1 MKKKGIGMAIICLGA
16 LLTLSACG
24 KKDVEVSI
32 LDGQVE
38 TKLMVSSGE
47 SVADILSQ
55 AEITLN
61 EDDIVTPETTQ
72 TISKSGDQISID
84 RCTNVTIEDRDDD
97 YEINLTGKKVEDAL
111 DELDLTLGKND
122 ILNHSMEAYLTD
134 GMDIII
140 ERRYGV
146 NVAVDGN
153 EDYILTGTTTVQD
166 LLDEQNIKMGKDD
179 RISPKLTKKLKDD
192 MEIVINRVTKEKETV
207 NETVAYSTTYE
218 DSSSMYEGST
228 SVKQQGVNG
237 TRKVTYEITYVDGEE
252 ESRKEVDS
260 VQTKA
265 PVNQIILRGTKQ
277 QQTSSSGSSGSSGSK
292 SSGSKS
298 KSSGKSVTSTEKVYD
313 CDGSGHG
320 YEIRHYSDGSTS
332 QKDF

>member
-1 MKKKGIGMAIICLGA
+1 MTKKRIGMVLICLGA
-16 LLTLSACG
+16 LLTFSACG

-32 LDGQVE
+32 ADGQVE
-38 TKLMVSSGE
+38 TKLMVSAGE
-47 SVADILSQ
+47 TVADVLSQ

-61 EDDIVTPETTQ
+61 EEDIVTPDINQ
-72 TISKSGDQISID
+72 KISESGDTISID

-97 YEINLTGKKVEDAL
+97 YVINLTGKKVEDAL

-122 ILNHSMEAYLTD
+122 LLNHSMEAYLTD
-134 GMDIII
+134 GMDIVI

-207 NETVAYSTTYE
+207 NETVAYGTTYE

-228 SVKQQGVNG
+228 SVKQEGVNG
-237 TRKVTYEITYVDGEE
+237 TRKVTYEVTYVDGEE
-252 ESRKEVDS
+252 ESRKQIDS

-265 PVNQIILRGTKQ
+265 PVNQIVLRGTKK
-277 QQTSSSGSSGSSGSK
+277 QQTSSSGSSRSSSK
-292 SSGSKS
+292 SSGS

-320 YEIRHYSDGSTS
+320 YEIKHYSDGSTS
-332 QKDF
+332 QSDF